1 MTTWQIDPA
10 HTSVEF
16 GVKHLMISTVRGSF
30 KDVSGTVT
38 LADRPSVEVTIPV
51 ATIDTGVGQRDDH
64 LRSADFFDVA
74 NHPAMTFA
82 GALIEGTIET
92 GGTLAGDLTIRGVTR
107 PVTLEVESNGEVKD
121 PWGNT
126 KVGFTATGTISRTD
140 FGLTWNQALETG
152 GIMVGEKVK
161 LTIDVQVV
169 KAAAVA
175 V

>member
-30 KDVSGTVT
+30 KDVSGSVTVG
-38 LADRPSVEVTIPV
+38 DRPSVEVSIPV

-64 LRSADFFDVA
+64 LRSGDFFDA
-74 NHPAMTFA
+74 TNHPAMTYT
-82 GALIEGTIET
+82 GALLEGTIET
-92 GGTLAGDLTIRGVTR
+92 GGTLVGDLTIRGVTR
-107 PVTLEVESNGEVKD
+107 PVTLAVESNGEMRD

-126 KVGFTATGTISRTD
+126 KVGFTATGVITRSE

-169 KAAAVA
+169 KPAAVA

>member
-30 KDVSGTVT
+30 KDVSGSVT
-38 LADRPSVEVTIPV
+38 PGDRPSVEVSIPV
-51 ATIDTGVGQRDDH
+51 ATIDTGVAKRDEH
-64 LRSADFFDVA
+64 LQSADFFDAA
-74 NHPAMTFA
+74 NHPAMTFV
-82 GALIEGTIET
+82 GTLVEGTIER

-107 PVTLEVESNGEVKD
+107 PVALEVEANGEMKD

-126 KVGFTATGTISRTD
+126 KVGFTATGSISRSD

-169 KAAAVA
+169 KPVE
-175 V
+175 VGV

>member
-38 LADRPSVEVTIPV
+38 PGDRPSVEVSIPV
-51 ATIDTGVGQRDDH
+51 ATIDTGVGQRDEH
-64 LRSADFFDVA
+64 LRSADFFDAA
-74 NHPAMTFA
+74 NHPAMTFV
-82 GALIEGTIET
+82 GTLVEGDIQK

-107 PVTLEVESNGEVKD
+107 PVALAVEANGEMKD

-126 KVGFTATGTISRTD
+126 KVGFTATGSISRSE

-169 KAAAVA
+169 KPAEVAA
-175 V
+175 